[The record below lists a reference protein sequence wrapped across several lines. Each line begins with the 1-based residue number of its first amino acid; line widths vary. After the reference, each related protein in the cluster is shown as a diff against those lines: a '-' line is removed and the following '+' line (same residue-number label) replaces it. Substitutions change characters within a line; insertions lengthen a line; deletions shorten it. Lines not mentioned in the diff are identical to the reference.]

1 MKFNFISC
9 GIIITISLVAIL
21 NFNYLIGSDI
31 SVVMNLNSLEALAD
45 NEGGNSDFGGEELR
59 IALCADGIEEYISC
73 EWSPELTSECDRY
86 KERECTPGN
95 NPSIE
100 EGFINNQNCVKFGH
114 LFIPSSCFKVCN
126 RCGLKI
132 QTCKD

>member
-59 IALCADGIEEYISC
+59 IGICDDGIEEYTTC
-73 EWSPELTSECDRY
+73 EWSRELTGVCNRY
-86 KERECTPGN
+86 EERDCTPGN
-95 NPSIE
+95 HPLTE
-100 EGFINNQNCVKFGH
+100 ETISNQTCVRYGHSFITT
-114 LFIPSSCFKVCN
+114 LCFKVCN